1 VKVST
6 LRSKFS
12 FVLVVLGLIS
22 THSGGV
28 AQQNWPQANGPYRIA
43 GTVVSTAGAVPLAQ
57 TRVSIMNVKNR
68 KDVQSVLTAEDGRFE
83 FHVGAGKY
91 ALHGAKRGFIA
102 GDYNEHEQFS
112 TAIVTGAGLNTEELI
127 LKLAP
132 SAALVG
138 KVLDESG
145 DPVRQAQVTLWRDDH
160 SAGLSRIVRFR
171 IETTDDRGA
180 YEFTPLDSGSY
191 FLSVTTS
198 PWYAVHPPSMVQE
211 GMLPAAVDRSLDVV
225 YPTTFYEGATEAEDA
240 SPIPIRGGDRL
251 ELDFRL
257 IPVPAVH
264 VFFHTDQKP
273 ENGYQMPFLQR
284 RIFDGVEI
292 QNPGDSQMVA
302 PGVFQIATAPGKY
315 DVRLS
320 GPDMGSKM
328 MEVDINQDRQELT
341 PSSGEALSSV
351 SASVHLPGD
360 ETQSPQL
367 FLMFRDPQRRTVA
380 ARQVSGEGKVD
391 FGEIP
396 AGTYDLQVGSPD
408 GMFSVARIS
417 SEGRDTS
424 GHTLKV
430 TPGSTLSV
438 DLYLVGGS
446 ASVEGFAKR
455 AGKPVAGAM
464 IVLVPKHPEA
474 NRELFRRD
482 QSDLDGSFTLQ
493 NVVPGSYTVTA
504 IADGWDLD
512 WSKPGVISNYAKN
525 GQTIVVPA
533 HAERTVKVPEAVEV
547 QPK

>member
-1 VKVST
+1 VST
-6 LRSKFS
+6 LRSKFR

-22 THSGGV
+22 ARSGGV
-28 AQQNWPQANGPYRIA
+28 AQQNSPQANGPYRIA
-43 GTVVSTAGAVPLAQ
+43 GTVVSTAGAIPLAQ

-102 GDYNEHEQFS
+102 ADYNEHEQFS

-145 DPVRQAQVTLWRDDH
+145 DPVRQARVTLWRDDH

-171 IETTDDRGA
+171 TETTDDRGA
-180 YEFTPLDSGSY
+180 YEFASLDANSY
-191 FLSVTTS
+191 FLSVS
-198 PWYAVHPPSMVQE
+198 ARPWYAVHPPVIAQE
-211 GMLPAAVDRSLDVV
+211 GMPPAAVDRFLDVV
-225 YPTTFYEGATEAEDA
+225 YPTTFYAGVTDTDDAT
-240 SPIPIRGGDRL
+240 PILVRGGDHL
-251 ELDFRL
+251 EIEFRL
-257 IPVPAVH
+257 TPIPAVH
-264 VFFHTDQKP
+264 VLFHVDQRP
-273 ENGYQMPFLQR
+273 ESGYEMPILQQR
-284 RIFDGVEI
+284 TFDGNEFHSGI
-292 QNPGDSQMVA
+292 DTQMVS
-302 PGVFQIATAPGKY
+302 PGVFQLTTAPGKY
-315 DVRLS
+315 NVRMNGQETSRQL
-320 GPDMGSKM
+320 
-328 MEVDINQDRQELT
+328 MEVDINQDRQELSS
-341 PSSGEALSSV
+341 SSGEALSTI
-351 SASVHLPGD
+351 SASVHVLGEQNPLAR
-360 ETQSPQL
+360 L
-367 FLMFRDPQRRTVA
+367 FVVIRDHQHRPVA
-380 ARQVSGEGKVD
+380 SNGVNPEGKVD
-391 FGEIP
+391 FADIAP
-396 AGTYDLQVGSPD
+396 GTYELQVGSPD
-408 GMFSVARIS
+408 GAFSVARIS
-417 SEGRDTS
+417 SEGHDTA

-430 TPGSTLSV
+430 TPGSALSL

-446 ASVEGFAKR
+446 ASVEGFAKQVGR
-455 AGKPVAGAM
+455 PVAGAM

-493 NVVPGSYTVTA
+493 NVVPGTYTVTA

-533 HAERTVKVPEAVEV
+533 QAEHTVKVPQAVEV